1 MSLNRP
7 PVTPWTDH
15 SGTIAVAAT
24 AQQLMPVNI
33 NRIGVLIQNQHATE
47 AMWVRFQSVTG
58 TDAAPAQPSIQIPPA
73 GGQLLIPEYAD
84 PGLVSIY
91 AASATHPFT
100 AKEWGS

>member
-24 AQQLMPVNI
+24 AQQLMPVNTS
-33 NRIGVLIQNQHATE
+33 RIGMLIQNQHATE
-47 AMWVRFQSVTG
+47 VLWIKLASANG
-58 TDAAPAQPSIQIPPA
+58 TDAAAAQPCIQIPPA
-73 GGQLLIPEYAD
+73 GGTFLVPEYAD
-84 PGLVSIY
+84 PGIVSIF
-91 AASATHPFT
+91 ATSATHPFT

>member
-15 SGTIAVAAT
+15 SGVLAAAAT
-24 AQQLMPVNI
+24 AQQLMPANI
-33 NRIGVLIQNQHATE
+33 ARIGVLIQNQHATE
-47 AMWVRFQSVTG
+47 VMWVRFQSVTG
-58 TDAAPAQPSIQIPPA
+58 TDASAAEPSIQIAA
-73 GGQLLIPEYAD
+73 GATFFMSEYAD

-91 AASATHPFT
+91 AASINHPFT